1 MMIIPPIILDQMRE
15 VERRLRFLASCD
27 AEQLPDWERVNLLVK
42 AGLEAAELLGRVR
55 KGQ

>member
-1 MMIIPPIILDQMRE
+1 MIIPPIILDQMRE